1 MDNYEVLEFSF
12 TDESVKISLDRDKL
26 ADTIDHIISKASLNE
41 IRDEERRSR
50 GLITDTGQ
58 LQFFADKDASRG
70 GFEARRRA
78 VEFYRQQRL
87 QEIAAFEEV
96 NEPSS
101 PRPLGALF
109 LVPEGSAA

>member
-1 MDNYEVLEFSF
+1 MWLRQRVEELRIRRQKQAELLRKDLER
-12 TDESVKISLDRDKL
+12 DVLDR
-26 ADTIDHIISKASLNE
+26 LNE

-78 VEFYRQQRL
+78 VELYRQQRL

-96 NEPSS
+96 DEPSS